1 MNIDSIKNGIV
12 IDHIKAG
19 KSLEIYHLLNLD
31 KVDSSV
37 AIIKNVNSRKMGKK
51 DIIKIDSNIEI
62 DLDTLGYIDPFIT
75 IDIIKDGKLYEKKH
89 VELPN
94 RITNVI
100 HCKNP
105 RCITTIEQELPH
117 IFKLTDRENI
127 VYRCLYCESR
137 SEYKY

>member
-51 DIIKIDSNIEI
+51 DIIKIDSDIEI
-62 DLDTLGYIDPFIT
+62 DLDALGYIDPFIT
-75 IDIIKDGKLYEKKH
+75 IDIIRDGKLYEKKH
-89 VELPN
+89 VALPD

-117 IFKLTDRENI
+117 IFKLTDRENR

-137 SEYKY
+137 SEAKY

>member
-51 DIIKIDSNIEI
+51 DIIKIDSDIEI

-75 IDIIKDGKLYEKKH
+75 IDIIRDGQLVEKKH